1 METVRIIEKPGQKF
15 IDILKNNIKKKKKP
29 ICPEENCLI
38 GKNPKG
44 GNCRTNEIVYE
55 ITCKQCGNVY
65 IGESSRNGH
74 TRSIEHMEQMLRNDE
89 SSVLMRH
96 RREKHNG
103 DEVEFEMS
111 IISSYRHDP
120 MSRQCAEA
128 NGIRNTDPE
137 KRINNKN

>member
-1 METVRIIEKPGQKF
+1 MMIAATPNSELKKMIQKRLKDLGLMETVRIIEKPGQKF
-15 IDILKNNIKKKKKP
+15 IDILKNNIKKKKKA

-55 ITCKQCGNVY
+55 ITCKQCDNVY

-96 RREKHNG
+96 RREKHN
-103 DEVEFEMS
+103 DM
-111 IISSYRHDP
+111 I
-120 MSRQCAEA
+120 
-128 NGIRNTDPE
+128 
-137 KRINNKN
+137 